1 MASAQSS
8 FFRWKRI
15 QHHHK
20 SPAGSALEIVHSLGI
35 DPREAPRILRRV
47 IGLATRYRWRFG
59 VAMLTSL
66 GASFFSLVSP
76 RLLGHAVDQADHLL
90 RQRSGGDTA
99 AMRALAVTAVLVLL
113 CSVLRG
119 LLQMCSGFQSETIG
133 QCVGRDLRMSFFE
146 KLQRLGFG
154 YHDHVHSGDLITRGM
169 LDLEGVRGFL
179 ENGLQRLVSLALL
192 LTIGSS
198 MLFAQDPLM
207 AVLTLS
213 FVPFVVWR
221 AGRMGLRLR
230 LAWTR
235 LQERLSVLTRVM
247 EENLQGV
254 RVVRAFS
261 SKPHELDKFEVAGD
275 DALALA
281 NERITIRSGSMA
293 SINSAYYLAMV
304 GVLWVGGHRVS
315 AGIITIGQ
323 LTQFL
328 AFMTVLQLPVR
339 QVGMVMNSSSRAI
352 SSGKRLFEVLDLE
365 PTIRDAPEAQELRIT
380 QGVLRFENVGFAY
393 GPGTPPALEG
403 IDITVRS
410 GKTLGIVG
418 HSGSGKSTLA
428 QLIPRFY
435 DVTAGRI
442 TIDGQDI
449 RDVTLESL
457 RGAVCLVQQDVF
469 LFDDS
474 VRSNVAY
481 ADPDAL
487 DHDVYDA
494 TATAQMHDHVSALPL
509 GYSAQVGERGVGLS
523 GGQRQRLS
531 IARAMVP
538 DPAIVIF
545 DDATS
550 AVDAATEHR
559 LRHALREATSTQS
572 TIIISHRLG
581 SLMHADEIVV
591 LERGRIIERGDHST
605 LLKAKGYYAELFR
618 LQSEAGT
625 SPDPSDNREDVAA

>member
-1 MASAQSS
+1 MTRFPPGASPASAPRPEST
-8 FFRWKRI
+8 R
-15 QHHHK
+15 
-20 SPAGSALEIVHSLGI
+20 AIVESLGI
-35 DPREAPRILRRV
+35 DPREAPRILARV
-47 IGLATRYRWRFG
+47 IGLGLRYRGRF
-59 VAMLTSL
+59 VFAILASV

-76 RLLGHAVDQADHLL
+76 KLLGHAVDQADHLL
-90 RQRSGGDTA
+90 RQHGGDDHA
-99 AMRALAVTAVLVLL
+99 AMRALVGTAGLVLL
-113 CSVLRG
+113 SSVLRG
-119 LLQMCSGFQSETIG
+119 LLQMVSGFQSETIG
-133 QCVGRDLRMSFFE
+133 QCVGRDLRLAFFE

-179 ENGLQRLVSLALL
+179 ENGLQRLISLSLL
-192 LTIGSS
+192 LVIGCT
-198 MLFAQDPLM
+198 MLFTLDPLM
-207 AVLTLS
+207 AMLTLS
-213 FVPFVVWR
+213 FVPFVAWR

-254 RVVRAFS
+254 RVVRAFA
-261 SKPHELDKFEVAGD
+261 SKPFELEKFDVAGD

-281 NERITIRSGSMA
+281 NDRIAIRSGSMA
-293 SINSAYYLAMV
+293 TINAAYYLAMLA
-304 GVLWVGGHRVS
+304 VLSVGGHRVS
-315 AGIITIGQ
+315 AGALTVGQ

-339 QVGMVMNSSSRAI
+339 QVGMIMNSSSRAI

-365 PTIRDAPEAQELRIT
+365 LGIRDRPHARPLDVRE
-380 QGVLRFENVGFAY
+380 GVLRFHQVGFRYAPDGPDVLEDIDFTV
-393 GPGTPPALEG
+393 GPGE
-403 IDITVRS
+403 
-410 GKTLGIVG
+410 TLGIVG
-418 HSGSGKSTLA
+418 HSGSGKSTIA

-435 DVTAGRI
+435 DVTSGRI

-449 RDVTLESL
+449 RTVTLESL
-457 RGAVCLVQQDVF
+457 RGAACLVPQDVF

-474 VRSNVAY
+474 VRDNVAY
-481 ADPDAL
+481 ADPDAE
-487 DHDVYDA
+487 DHAVFDA
-494 TATAQMHDHVSALPL
+494 TATAQMHDHVLSLPL
-509 GYSAQVGERGVGLS
+509 GYGAPVGERGIGLS

-538 DPAIVIF
+538 DPAVVVF

-559 LRHALREATSTQS
+559 LRHALRAATSRQA

-581 SLMHADEIVV
+581 SLMHADEIIV
-591 LERGRIIERGDHST
+591 LDRGRIVERGGHAA
-605 LLKAKGYYAELFR
+605 LLARDGYYAALYR
-618 LQSEAGT
+618 LQSDAQ
-625 SPDPSDNREDVAA
+625 PPSGRQDNKEKVSA